1 MAQRKKLQE
10 LTIKD
15 NFMFGAV
22 MVDEELCREFLE
34 LVLGFS
40 IANVKVSKEK
50 SFVYHPEYKGVRLD
64 IIAADENNTYYNVEM
79 QVLRKKEL
87 GKRSRYYHSQI
98 DMELLLTGSDYAQL
112 PDSYVIFL
120 CDFDPFYKKKYRY
133 TFEMHCREDGTIS
146 LEDGNH
152 TLFLSTCGENES
164 EMSEGL
170 VKFMKYVKAGNTE
183 SAEEYEDAFVN
194 RIQEAVRNVKASR
207 EMEERYMLLE
217 ELIEDEREQSRIE
230 GKIEGKIENTQQI
243 LLKILSKTGEV
254 PEKVREIILK
264 EEDQDVLDGY
274 LDKAL
279 SSETCEQFL
288 EMIEK

>member
-10 LTIKD
+10 L
-15 NFMFGAV
+15 
-22 MVDEELCREFLE
+22 
-34 LVLGFS
+34 
-40 IANVKVSKEK
+40 
-50 SFVYHPEYKGVRLD
+50 
-64 IIAADENNTYYNVEM
+64 
-79 QVLRKKEL
+79 
-87 GKRSRYYHSQI
+87 GKRSRCYHSQI

-164 EMSEGL
+164 EISEGL

-194 RIQEAVRNVKASR
+194 RIREAVRNVKASR

-217 ELIEDEREQSRIE
+217 ELIKDEREEAREQGRIE

-264 EEDQDVLDGY
+264 EEDQDILDGY

>member
-1 MAQRKKLQE
+1 MAQRKKLQ
-10 LTIKD
+10 
-15 NFMFGAV
+15 
-22 MVDEELCREFLE
+22 
-34 LVLGFS
+34 
-40 IANVKVSKEK
+40 
-50 SFVYHPEYKGVRLD
+50 
-64 IIAADENNTYYNVEM
+64 
-79 QVLRKKEL
+79 EL

-164 EMSEGL
+164 EISEGL

-194 RIQEAVRNVKASR
+194 RIREAVRNVKASR

-217 ELIEDEREQSRIE
+217 EMLKEERESGRIE
-230 GKIEGKIENTQQI
+230 GKAEAVID
-243 LLKILSKTGEV
+243 LLSYLGEV
-254 PEKVREIILK
+254 PEALREKIISEK
-264 EEDQDVLDGY
+264 EPEVMRCY
-274 LDKAL
+274 LRNAAAAM
-279 SSETCEQFL
+279 S
-288 EMIEK
+288 IEEFQELIRQI

>member
-1 MAQRKKLQE
+1 MAQRKKLQ
-10 LTIKD
+10 
-15 NFMFGAV
+15 
-22 MVDEELCREFLE
+22 
-34 LVLGFS
+34 
-40 IANVKVSKEK
+40 
-50 SFVYHPEYKGVRLD
+50 
-64 IIAADENNTYYNVEM
+64 
-79 QVLRKKEL
+79 EL

-164 EMSEGL
+164 EISEGL

-194 RIQEAVRNVKASR
+194 RIREAVRNVKASR

-217 ELIEDEREQSRIE
+217 ELIEDEREQGRIE
-230 GKIEGKIENTQQI
+230 GKIGGKIENTQQI

>member
-1 MAQRKKLQE
+1 MAQRKKLQ
-10 LTIKD
+10 
-15 NFMFGAV
+15 
-22 MVDEELCREFLE
+22 
-34 LVLGFS
+34 
-40 IANVKVSKEK
+40 
-50 SFVYHPEYKGVRLD
+50 
-64 IIAADENNTYYNVEM
+64 
-79 QVLRKKEL
+79 EL

-164 EMSEGL
+164 EISEGL

-194 RIQEAVRNVKASR
+194 RIREAVRNVKASR

-217 ELIEDEREQSRIE
+217 ELIEDEREQGRIE

>member
-1 MAQRKKLQE
+1 MAQCKKLQ
-10 LTIKD
+10 
-15 NFMFGAV
+15 
-22 MVDEELCREFLE
+22 
-34 LVLGFS
+34 
-40 IANVKVSKEK
+40 
-50 SFVYHPEYKGVRLD
+50 
-64 IIAADENNTYYNVEM
+64 
-79 QVLRKKEL
+79 EL

-194 RIQEAVRNVKASR
+194 RIREAVRNVKASR

-217 ELIEDEREQSRIE
+217 ELIEDEREQGRIE

-264 EEDQDVLDGY
+264 EEDQDILDGY